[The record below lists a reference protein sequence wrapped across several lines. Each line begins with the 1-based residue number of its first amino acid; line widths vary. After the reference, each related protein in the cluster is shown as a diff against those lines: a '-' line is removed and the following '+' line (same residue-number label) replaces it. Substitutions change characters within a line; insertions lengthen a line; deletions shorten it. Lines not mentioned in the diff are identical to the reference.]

1 MSPFPKKIT
10 FVNPCSTPMTLAMEL
25 YNWLNDMTK
34 TVKRNDVYFN
44 FFLNKSIN
52 NDNNIGFTI

>member
-10 FVNPCSTPMTLAMEL
+10 LANPCSTPMTVAMEL

-34 TVKRNDVYFN
+34 VVKSNEVNYI
-44 FFLNKSIN
+44 LYKI
-52 NDNNIGFTI
+52 